1 MPRGQELQYLRK
13 LLQVL
18 DKRFDEGELRT
29 LCFHLSVDYDS
40 LPGEGKANKARELVA
55 YLERRGRISEFA
67 GIVGQ
72 LRPDISWEETPQASK
87 EALPTFQSTS
97 PERLFEEAAVQV
109 TVLLEGDVQELTSG
123 ERESFILALSRI
135 LNINPDLIR
144 ILRIAPGSILVTLEM
159 PTEAAQLLVSMYLAR
174 DPALQTIR
182 IAKVELMDA
191 AGFKDVGEAS
201 LEQPMGKTQ
210 VTKLDV
216 LRAVFQVYKDEPG
229 EKVNSERIRKNL
241 GLSREQMNDIILALR
256 ERGFIKARFLGDRAL
271 LEITADGV
279 TVLES

>member
-18 DKRFDEGELRT
+18 DKCFDEGELRT
-29 LCFHLSVDYDS
+29 LCFHLDVDYDS

-55 YLERRGRISEFA
+55 YLERRGRIPELVET
-67 GIVGQ
+67 GKQ
-72 LRPDISWEETPQASK
+72 LRPDVSWENAL
-87 EALPTFQSTS
+87 EAT
-97 PERLFEEAAVQV
+97 
-109 TVLLEGDVQELTSG
+109 
-123 ERESFILALSRI
+123 
-135 LNINPDLIR
+135 
-144 ILRIAPGSILVTLEM
+144 
-159 PTEAAQLLVSMYLAR
+159 
-174 DPALQTIR
+174 
-182 IAKVELMDA
+182 
-191 AGFKDVGEAS
+191 GEAS
-201 LEQPMGKTQ
+201 LGQPVGKTQ

-216 LRAVFQVYKDEPG
+216 LRAVYQVYKDEPG

-256 ERGFIKARFLGDRAL
+256 ERGFIKTRFLGDRAL